1 MKKRRFGKMA
11 GTGLTPRNCSNVL
24 PLHGDEVS
32 GADTIGFILR
42 LISFCAAPAIA
53 GAACSG
59 ISR

>member
-42 LISFCAAPAIA
+42 LISFLCGA
-53 GAACSG
+53 GD
-59 ISR
+59 SRRRLLRD

>member
-32 GADTIGFILR
+32 GADTNGFIR
-42 LISFCAAPAIA
+42 HLISFPC
-53 GAACSG
+53 GAVD
-59 ISR
+59 SRRRLLRV